1 MEKIYIYKYVNKI
14 NGHVYVG
21 QTNDLQKRFNGH
33 KSDSLN
39 PNSHSYN
46 YPLSKAFRKYGIKS
60 FSYEIIEETDDRE
73 IANKREIYWIEKL
86 KSHVS
91 QGGYNIT
98 KGGESHNGQK
108 VPWEELLTKGKVFTP
123 EEIVNIQNQLIQ
135 GVLYNDLI
143 EQYKPRLTRTF
154 LSNLNH
160 GINYKNPKLNYPLKK
175 DFSGEKSHFSKEEIQ
190 NIKQDI
196 KNGIKYSDIQKK
208 YNIES
213 AGFISGIN
221 TGRYFFDKKESYPLC
236 LKGCADKSWIWP
248 CINDIVYSSDSL
260 VVIAKKYGKAESTIK
275 KLGQG
280 RANKQD
286 KLIYPLRSHREE
298 NKRILKSLS

>member
-14 NGHVYVG
+14 NGHVYIG
-21 QTNDLQKRFNGH
+21 QTNDLQKRHNGH

-39 PNSHSYN
+39 PKSHSYD
-46 YPLSKAFRKYGIKS
+46 YPLSNAFRKYGIEN
-60 FSYEIIEETDDRE
+60 FTYEIIEEVDNRE
-73 IANKREIYWIEKL
+73 KANEREIYWIEKL
-86 KSHVS
+86 RSHIS

-98 KGGESHNGQK
+98 KGGDSHNGQK
-108 VPWEELLTKGKVFTP
+108 VPWKELLKRGKIFTP
-123 EEIVNIQNQLIQ
+123 EEIIDIQNQLIQ
-135 GVLYNDLI
+135 GALYNDLI

-160 GINYKNPKLNYPLKK
+160 GTNYKNPNLNYPLKK
-175 DFSGEKSHFSKEEIQ
+175 DFSGELSHFTKEEIQ
-190 NIKQDI
+190 NIKTDI
-196 KNGIKYSDIQKK
+196 KNGIKYIDIQNK
-208 YNIES
+208 YGIES

-221 TGRYFFDKKESYPLC
+221 NGKYFFDKNEKYPLC

-248 CINDIVYSSDSL
+248 CIKDIIYSKDSL
-260 VVIAKKYGKAESTIK
+260 VKIAEKYGKAESTIK

-286 KLIYPLRSHREE
+286 KLLYPLRSFREE
-298 NKRILKSLS
+298 NKRILESLS